1 MTWLRFTIAQSM
13 AIVLY
18 VGFGFAAL
26 RNADAFW
33 ASATFS
39 LAIISVSVALAGAFA
54 RKKEARMSWA
64 GFAFA
69 GGACLVIWLS
79 TSQTVGS
86 LNGPPQPL
94 LYSFQPFINPMASG
108 GRAFIAYTQI
118 CHSLDVI
125 LLGLVGAALSRLV
138 AVKNDRPDPS

>member
-1 MTWLRFTIAQSM
+1 MTWLRFTIAQLM
-13 AIVLY
+13 TIVLY

-33 ASATFS
+33 ASATLS
-39 LAIISVSVALAGAFA
+39 LAIVSVSVALAGAFA
-54 RKKEARMSWA
+54 RKNEARMSWA

-94 LYSFQPFINPMASG
+94 LNRFQPFINPLASG
-108 GRAFIAYTQI
+108 GGAFIAFTQI

-125 LLGLVGAALSRLV
+125 LLGLVGAALCRLL
-138 AVKNDRPDPS
+138 AVKNDQPGPS

>member
-1 MTWLRFTIAQSM
+1 MTRLRFTLAQLM

-18 VGFGFAAL
+18 FGFSFAAL

-39 LAIISVSVALAGAFA
+39 LAIIMVSVAFLGAYA
-54 RKKEARMSWA
+54 RKEEAPMSWA
-64 GFAFA
+64 GFATA

-86 LNGPPQPL
+86 LNGPPEPL
-94 LYSFQPFINPMASG
+94 LYKFQPYIHPMAPGAKS
-108 GRAFIAYTQI
+108 ALIAYTQI

-125 LLGLVGAALSRLV
+125 LLGLVGAVLGHLV
-138 AVKNDRPDPS
+138 AVKDDRPNS